1 MPGHSACP
9 TAETHTSQ
17 VSVGA
22 RFTPCQP
29 FLGTWW
35 ACWPGIQPSALL
47 TLSAV
52 ILSPVSFLL
61 RGCWENLG
69 LLMSSFLF
77 PNFAMVSGRISQH
90 YLLIWD
96 HFKVVSSAPALP
108 RLAFLAPGRWLAH
121 PPQMGALLCLFLWL
135 RVCSSWSPS
144 FTGVF
149 PRARGRFL
157 WPICASEDDR
167 KPQAQACHQWVS
179 WPREGP
185 VRPVSDGDQEAGVPC
200 SCAVL
205 GREAPILTASVV
217 SILASGP
224 PVTTLIL
231 V

>member
-1 MPGHSACP
+1 MQVKREKLERVCRSVAL
-9 TAETHTSQ
+9 AVHT
-17 VSVGA
+17 G
-22 RFTPCQP
+22 P
-29 FLGTWW
+29 
-35 ACWPGIQPSALL
+35 
-47 TLSAV
+47 
-52 ILSPVSFLL
+52 L
-61 RGCWENLG
+61 RGQPGWGHQTEGKQNCAG
-69 LLMSSFLF
+69 
-77 PNFAMVSGRISQH
+77 PFAMVSGRISQH